1 MSIEEV
7 FAAVV
12 LALAGG
18 SGVVGLAMTYL
29 RRYIDRKL
37 EAGEEEAAR
46 RLDHRKRRQQVED
59 QLHHAYG
66 RCIFW
71 LNHAVTKPPP
81 NGELAEAM
89 ENLQRAEEAKK
100 NLDREILAEYEED
113 IL

>member
-7 FAAVV
+7 LAAVV
-12 LALAGG
+12 LALVGG

-46 RLDHRKRRQQVED
+46 RLERRKRRQQVED

-66 RCIFW
+66 RCLFW

-89 ENLQRAEEAKK
+89 ENLQKAEEAKK
-100 NLDREILAEYEED
+100 NLDREILAEYEEE
-113 IL
+113 

>member
-1 MSIEEV
+1 MSIEDV
-7 FAAVV
+7 LAAVI

-46 RLDHRKRRQQVED
+46 RLAHRKRRQQVED

-66 RCIFW
+66 RCLFW

-89 ENLQRAEEAKK
+89 ENLQKAEEAKK
-100 NLDREILAEYEED
+100 KLDREILAEYEEE
-113 IL
+113 

>member
-1 MSIEEV
+1 MSIDEV
-7 FAAVV
+7 LAAVV
-12 LALAGG
+12 LALVGG

-37 EAGEEEAAR
+37 EAGEKEAAR

-66 RCIFW
+66 RCLFW

-100 NLDREILAEYEED
+100 NLDREILAEYEEE
-113 IL
+113 

>member
-7 FAAVV
+7 FAAAV

-46 RLDHRKRRQQVED
+46 RLEHRKRRQQVED

-81 NGELAEAM
+81 NGDLEEAM

-100 NLDREILAEYEED
+100 NLDREILAEYEEE
-113 IL
+113 

>member
-46 RLDHRKRRQQVED
+46 RLAHRKRRQQVED

-66 RCIFW
+66 RCLFW

-81 NGELAEAM
+81 NGELAQAM
-89 ENLQRAEEAKK
+89 EELTQAEEAKK
-100 NLDREILAEYEED
+100 KLDREILAAYEKE
-113 IL
+113 

>member
-66 RCIFW
+66 RCLFW

-89 ENLQRAEEAKK
+89 ENLQKAEEAKK
-100 NLDREILAEYEED
+100 KLDREILADYEEE
-113 IL
+113 

>member
-7 FAAVV
+7 LAAVV
-12 LALAGG
+12 MALVGG

-37 EAGEEEAAR
+37 EAGEAEAAL
-46 RLDHRKRRQQVED
+46 RLKHRKRRQQVDD

-66 RCIFW
+66 RCLFW

-81 NGELAEAM
+81 NGELAAAM
-89 ENLQRAEEAKK
+89 EELTKAEEAKK
-100 NLDREILAEYEED
+100 NLDREILAEYEEE
-113 IL
+113 

>member
-1 MSIEEV
+1 MNVEEI
-7 FAAVV
+7 FAAVAM
-12 LALAGG
+12 ALVGG

-46 RLDHRKRRQQVED
+46 RLAHRKRRQQVED
-59 QLHHAYG
+59 QL
-66 RCIFW
+66 
-71 LNHAVTKPPP
+71 KPPP

-100 NLDREILAEYEED
+100 KLDREILAEYEEE
-113 IL
+113 

>member
-1 MSIEEV
+1 MSIEDV
-7 FAAVV
+7 FAAAV

-46 RLDHRKRRQQVED
+46 RLEHRKRRQQVED

-81 NGELAEAM
+81 NGELEEAM

-100 NLDREILAEYEED
+100 NLDREILAEYEEE
-113 IL
+113 